1 MIYNTIHGIP
11 ESSAFFQGNTEQ
23 FFTRKFGKNLSF
35 KVSRIYWD
43 SEEEFNVEKYR
54 AEFSRRINVLIADR
68 ISKNGGTSFHTIAAS
83 SLNIKPVKLAKEDDD
98 ICGNFKIDPPIGIC
112 TKDGCNQYFVLSEGR
127 KCNHKNTDSWEQFTF
142 LASCDYCGR
151 TVPLHYM
158 TNIMNKCKKCNK
170 EESMLKLIWPK
181 GGKENIKQYRVRCV
195 ECGHEESLFFF
206 KCNHKNGE
214 LAEDSTN
221 NTKKHN
227 FRAVPA
233 RANAILHPYVISIP
247 DVSQNDGESHT
258 GLSKAASEAFVSL
271 FGYDIEEAK
280 LFSPQFRDILQKN
293 TEFWSLPRIE
303 SIVEDLS
310 DTFTIEISD
319 IENINSNAFSDIL
332 KNVLIESHS
341 RSINNPNKD
350 SILNKYG
357 IEYIKKS
364 LFSIRSIKFY
374 EDDLQ
379 GLQLINTHNSSKK
392 ERPITPPTNYN
403 LWLENYGLEKVCHFS
418 NLSMIQALIGVVEG
432 STRRNP
438 LLFRTID
445 VGHPDPKPTSYV
457 RTYNT
462 EGILFQLSPIRVLK
476 WLDANKDRLM
486 LTSNVLPLINE
497 RYIFP
502 HYMDV
507 IMNSDECRSAVT
519 SLIHTYSHMLVQ
531 QSSVNTG
538 LDIQSVSEIIY
549 PSVASFI
556 IFSTNSINMGGLEYV
571 YNYHLDSWF
580 EMVKDL
586 AKSCPQDPACMIAE
600 GGACNSCSY
609 LPEFVC
615 CNFNN
620 NLDRSTLV
628 GDSER
633 FSEGFFK

>member
-1 MIYNTIHGIP
+1 MMYNNTHIIP
-11 ESSAFFQGNTEQ
+11 ESSSFYQGNTEQ

-35 KVSRIYWD
+35 KVNHIYWD

-54 AEFSRRINVLIADR
+54 AEFSRRINALISDR
-68 ISKNGGTSFHTIAAS
+68 ISKNGGTGFHTIAAN

-98 ICGNFKIDPPIGIC
+98 ICGNFRIDPPTGIC
-112 TKDGCNQYFVLSEGR
+112 TKDGCNKYFVLGDGR
-127 KCNHKNTDSWEQFTF
+127 KCGHKNTDSWEQFTF
-142 LASCDYCGR
+142 LAFCDYCGR
-151 TVPLHYM
+151 TLPLHYM
-158 TNIMNKCKKCNK
+158 TNIMNKCKECNT
-170 EESMLKLIWPK
+170 EGSMLKLVWPK

-195 ECGHEESLFFF
+195 KCGHEESLYFF

-214 LAEDSTN
+214 LAEEFSINDI
-221 NTKKHN
+221 KRHN

-233 RANAILHPYVISIP
+233 RANALLHPYVISIP
-247 DVSQNDGESHT
+247 DVSQNDDQSHIN
-258 GLSKAASEAFVSL
+258 LSKTTSEAFVSL

-280 LFSPQFRDILQKN
+280 LFSPQFRAILQES
-293 TEFWSLPRIE
+293 TEFWSLSRIE
-303 SIVEDLS
+303 SIIEDLS
-310 DTFTIEISD
+310 DIYNIEMF
-319 IENINSNAFSDIL
+319 NIKNIDNNAFSEIL

-341 RSINNPNKD
+341 RSINNTNKD
-350 SILNKYG
+350 SILKKYG
-357 IEYIKKS
+357 IDYINNA
-364 LFSIRSIKFY
+364 LLSIRSIKFY

-379 GLQLINTHNSSKK
+379 GLQLINTHNSFKK
-392 ERPITPPTNYN
+392 EVPDTPPANYDS
-403 LWLENYGLEKVCHFS
+403 WLENYGLDKVCHFS
-418 NLSMIQALIGVVEG
+418 NLSMIQALLGIVEG

-445 VGHPDPKPTSYV
+445 VGYPNPKPTSYV

-462 EGILFQLSPIRVLK
+462 EGILFQLNPMRVLE
-476 WLDANKDRLM
+476 WLDVNKDQLM
-486 LTSNVLPLINE
+486 ISSNILPINE
-497 RYIFP
+497 KYIFP
-502 HYMDV
+502 HYMDIV
-507 IMNSDECRSAVT
+507 MNSDECRSAVM
-519 SLIHTYSHMLVQ
+519 SLIHTYSHMLIQ

-538 LDIQSVSEIIY
+538 LDIQSISEIIY
-549 PSVASFI
+549 PSVASFM

-571 YNYHLDSWF
+571 YQYHLDSWF

-586 AKSCPQDPACMIAE
+586 AQSCPQDPACMIVE

-628 GDSER
+628 GGSER